1 MAGRACSAAIF
12 LDRDG
17 TLIRDV
23 EYLRRADQIEILRR
37 VPAVWIPEH
46 TKRPVEAEEA

>member
-12 LDRDG
+12 LDRNS

-23 EYLRRADQIEILRR
+23 DYLRRAEQIEILPR
-37 VPAVWIPEH
+37 VPAVLWIPEH
-46 TKRPVEAEEA
+46 AKRPVEAGE